1 MEPLPQLE
9 SCLRSSFEAGDERH
23 PSGVSLA
30 SYFAR
35 APTRGRRR
43 ADLETALLFPD
54 SVRAR
59 LGSERAMMMA
69 MDPETFRA
77 CPGPRPTV
85 PIATREWLAE
95 AAPSLGK
102 APGVPRLSSLL
113 RALAALEALSQRR
126 LRAATP

>member
-9 SCLRSSFEAGDERH
+9 SCLRSSFEASDERH
-23 PSGVSLA
+23 PSGVWLA

-43 ADLETALLFPD
+43 ADLETALLFPE

-59 LGSERAMMMA
+59 LESGQAIEMA
-69 MDPETFRA
+69 MDPATFRA

-85 PIATREWLAE
+85 PIATREWLAGG
-95 AAPSLGK
+95 AVGPGQAGGVAPVGCL
-102 APGVPRLSSLL
+102 V
-113 RALAALEALSQRR
+113 RAL
-126 LRAATP
+126 